1 MIHVKTTALLT
12 KLVSEVEVSVT
23 SEEKSFVVSK
33 ETDETSKEEKDVE
46 EEALANHSGFFL
58 MGVVA
63 KEIFWIVRHKK

>member
-1 MIHVKTTALLT
+1 M
-12 KLVSEVEVSVT
+12 SVT